1 MSWRSLSESYLR
13 SLETLNL
20 KGVEDQLEME
30 PVLNL
35 GGKMS

>member
-13 SLETLNL
+13 SLDTLNL

-30 PVLNL
+30 PELNL
-35 GGKMS
+35 GEKVS